1 MVVSGKPLAG
11 LSIYFCGRIAPV
23 VHHRRPSK
31 IAKRNPSQRQ
41 GQGLRD
47 FELLGVRN
55 ASVGESGVVVV
66 NDFLPASVVVL
77 AAVGEFHAGLGSRCR
92 SCVGVTSIEKCS
104 HGCSSKKSKSPF
116 RGLECLRPT
125 GAG

>member
-1 MVVSGKPLAG
+1 MVVSGKSRVG

-31 IAKRNPSQRQ
+31 IAKRNPCQRQ

-66 NDFLPASVVVL
+66 HEFLPASVVVL
-77 AAVGEFHAGLGSRCR
+77 AAVGEFHAGLR
-92 SCVGVTSIEKCS
+92 S
-104 HGCSSKKSKSPF
+104 
-116 RGLECLRPT
+116 
-125 GAG
+125 